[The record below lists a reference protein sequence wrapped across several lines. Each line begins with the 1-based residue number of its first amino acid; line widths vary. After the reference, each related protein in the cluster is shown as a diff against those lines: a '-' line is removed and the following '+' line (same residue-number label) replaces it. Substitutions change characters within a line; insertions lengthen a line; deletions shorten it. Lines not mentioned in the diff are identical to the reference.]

1 MQKIFGFA
9 WRGKSGVTQWEKGT
23 MSLLKGAASGE
34 QPMAG
39 WLEGEP
45 MYTDRQLV
53 IRHTV
58 PTNGLSFAGTI
69 DVMNADQVASALISQ
84 LDQGLP
90 LHLELSRVEF
100 SDVSG
105 IRAFVLAAECAD
117 ARNRIVLHGLPSLLQ
132 RVITVVGWADLPG
145 LEICSCS
152 AG

>member
-1 MQKIFGFA
+1 
-9 WRGKSGVTQWEKGT
+9 
-23 MSLLKGAASGE
+23 
-34 QPMAG
+34 
-39 WLEGEP
+39 
-45 MYTDRQLV
+45 
-53 IRHTV
+53 
-58 PTNGLSFAGTI
+58 
-69 DVMNADQVASALISQ
+69 
-84 LDQGLP
+84 LP